1 MIAGSG
7 QGRAGV
13 VTRTLAAAAD
23 VLVVVLLTAGVYL
36 AVVAARFVWFPLAFT
51 WPRPTTAVTV
61 VVAGLIATVYLTVAW
76 ATTGRTYGAGLLGVR
91 VLGRRSGRLGWAR
104 ATLRALAC
112 VFFPVGLLWCA
123 ISPTRRSV
131 QDLLLG
137 SVVIYEVHPDPGV
150 RVTAG
155 SRDPGAGPGT

>member
-1 MIAGSG
+1 MITDSA

-13 VTRTLAAAAD
+13 VTRGLAAAAD
-23 VLVVVLLTAGVYL
+23 ILVVALLTTGVYL
-36 AVVAARFVWFPLAFT
+36 AVVAARFVWFPIAFT
-51 WPRPTTAVTV
+51 WPRPTTAIIV

-91 VLGRRSGRLGWAR
+91 VLARRGGRLGWAR

-131 QDLLLG
+131 QDLLIG
-137 SVVIYEVHPDPGV
+137 SVVIYEVHPDHGV

-155 SRDPGAGPGT
+155 SPGPGATPGT